1 MSTSGFAGVTVLY
14 GEDVVAS
21 RNALDGLRQQIK
33 DFEIREISGKTA
45 DLSIV
50 KQVFESSSLFSQP
63 VCVIAESVLTAPK
76 SSKIPKKLF
85 FSLLETRQENVHVLC
100 WEPSELTK
108 DTLSGFPKG
117 TAVSHF
123 PLPKI
128 LFSFLDEIRPG
139 AASKSLTVFKKLLEQ
154 EPAELVLSLLSTRV
168 RQLIQIKDT
177 ATPAKANPWQVSR
190 LTSQARLFTMDK
202 LLSMHEKLFAI
213 DLSNKSG
220 TNPLPLA
227 NQLEQFVMYS
237 CNV

>member
-1 MSTSGFAGVTVLY
+1 MSGSDLPGITLLY

-21 RNALDGLRQQIK
+21 RNALDVLRQGIK
-33 DFEIREISGKTA
+33 DYEIREISGKTA

-63 VCVIAESVLTAPK
+63 VCLIVESVLTAPK

-85 FSLLETRQENVHVLC
+85 FSLLESRQENIHVIS

-108 DTLSGFPKG
+108 DTLSDFPKG

-139 AASKSLTVFKKLLEQ
+139 NTEKSLSVFTQLLEQ
-154 EPAELVLSLLSTRV
+154 EPAELVLSLLSTRI
-168 RQLIQIKDT
+168 RQLIQVKDN
-177 ATPAKANPWQVSR
+177 ATPAKASPWQVSR

-202 LLSMHEKLFAI
+202 LLSMHEQLFAI
-213 DLSNKSG
+213 ELSTKSG
-220 TNPLPLA
+220 THPLPLVS
-227 NQLEQFVMYS
+227 QLERFIIVS
-237 CNV
+237 CSS